1 MLLSVTSLF
10 SHRTYQSE
18 AQVYQGHLQKQC
30 VVLSNTSKE
39 DFAPDS
45 LPSMLQNATVQ
56 QISTVQIHLDQKNVR
71 RKYPSDK
78 TCHVKSTIWEYGI
91 VWQKHHSVRCS
102 QSSLNWAGV
111 SMIQAHVHVS
121 HQHSWSLK
129 RELDLW

>member
-78 TCHVKSTIWEYGI
+78 TYHVKSNIWEYGI
-91 VWQKHHSVRCS
+91 VWQNTIQLGAVR
-102 QSSLNWAGV
+102 AV
-111 SMIQAHVHVS
+111 SIGPVYQ
-121 HQHSWSLK
+121 
-129 RELDLW
+129 